1 MRHVPSETLFRTGD
15 FFKQK
20 EELKCGVNV
29 FSPFFAQKS
38 IARTK
43 KGAGHFKAR
52 RFAAFCKVSLF
63 FSFILPYFLTSLL
76 PYLLICFLTFLLSR
90 FLPAFF
96 FRNLKIF
103 SEKRNVKLTYSIF
116 KVKACFKAFCVVL
129 NMCV

>member
-15 FFKQK
+15 FFEQK

-43 KGAGHFKAR
+43 NGAGHFKAR

-63 FSFILPYFLTSLL
+63 FFFYPSLLPYFLT
-76 PYLLICFLTFLLSR
+76 YLLTCFLTFLLSR

-116 KVKACFKAFCVVL
+116 KVKACFKVFCVVL